1 MMTFMKLIQN
11 IFDKI
16 SKGIDDKKKNRKRT
30 QRSVYVKYLHV
41 ELQVYD
47 SLQLSFYR

>member
-1 MMTFMKLIQN
+1 MMTFMKLIHVQN
-11 IFDKI
+11 IFDNVKFQ
-16 SKGIDDKKKNRKRT
+16 KDDKKKNRKRT

-47 SLQLSFYR
+47 SL